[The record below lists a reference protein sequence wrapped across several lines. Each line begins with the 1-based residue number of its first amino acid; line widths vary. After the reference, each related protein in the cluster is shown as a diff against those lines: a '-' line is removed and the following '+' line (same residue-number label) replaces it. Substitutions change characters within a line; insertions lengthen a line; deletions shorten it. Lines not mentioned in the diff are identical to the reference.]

1 MPEEKVLDI
10 LKGAILLEKKGKAFY
25 EKTAA
30 QTESPAV
37 REVFETMAQEEI
49 SHVKILTT
57 HYENFI
63 RSGKLTTLNYEEQPE
78 AVSKSVLT
86 KNIREEISASGYEA
100 AAISAAMALED
111 KAVRYYSDRANIT
124 KDPAEKELYEWL
136 ANWEKTHLQFL
147 TDIDKELQ
155 EDVWYDNQFWPM

>member
-25 EKTAA
+25 EKTAS

-37 REVFETMAQEEI
+37 RGVFETMAREEL
-49 SHVKILTT
+49 SHVDILSK
-57 HYENFI
+57 HYENYVKN
-63 RSGKLTTLNYEEQPE
+63 GKLSELTYEEQPE
-78 AVSKSVLT
+78 PVSKQVLT
-86 KNIREEISASGYEA
+86 KQIRKEINASGYEA
-100 AAISAAMALED
+100 AAITAAMALED
-111 KAVRYYSDRANIT
+111 RAVKYYSDRARAT
-124 KDPAEKELYEWL
+124 TDSAEKELYEWL

-155 EDVWYDNQFWPM
+155 EMVWYDNQFWPM